1 LNRRIFAAL
10 AGEQDGVRCS
20 SRKWCGVLK
29 QLAMTAW
36 ILVTLAGSTAEA
48 QEACVLCT
56 GPQATYRCTVEK
68 SDKLAGL
75 GAIGE
80 KALQHVCAKE
90 LARQG
95 GHATCSARRDLSGA
109 ACNGVPAEIPLAS
122 LLEGPATTAA
132 AAPPAPVPTAPTQPA
147 EAKTE
152 PPRTVEELAKRASA
166 KSKQQLKEVGD
177 SVGTAANRTW
187 TCLSSLFQRC

>member
-1 LNRRIFAAL
+1 VQKR
-10 AGEQDGVRCS
+10 
-20 SRKWCGVLK
+20 
-29 QLAMTAW
+29 LAMMAW
-36 ILVTLAGSTAEA
+36 IVVAVAGSTAVA
-48 QEACVLCT
+48 QEACVSCA
-56 GPQATYRCTVEK
+56 GPLATYRCTVEK

-75 GAIGE
+75 GALGE
-80 KALQHVCAKE
+80 KALQHVCVKE

-95 GHATCSARRDLSGA
+95 GHTSCSVRRDLSGA

-122 LLEGPATTAA
+122 LLDAP
-132 AAPPAPVPTAPTQPA
+132 AAPAPAATPAPVPAAPAQQAVETKA
-147 EAKTE
+147 E

-187 TCLSSLFQRC
+187 TCLSSLFQKC